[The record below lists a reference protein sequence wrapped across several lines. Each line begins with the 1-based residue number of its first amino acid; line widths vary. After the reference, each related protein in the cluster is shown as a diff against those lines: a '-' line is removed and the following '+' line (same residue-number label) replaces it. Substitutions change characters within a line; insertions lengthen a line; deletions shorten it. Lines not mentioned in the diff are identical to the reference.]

1 MESLKNISIEGLREL
16 RKKGLRSL
24 KISDLKNLVVKPEES
39 RTEHMSD
46 TGLEDLAQK
55 REEIKIE
62 IKKLNQK
69 KKGIE
74 TRIHLIQKTEKEK
87 CEEIMEFPWRDEIFP
102 PLPRKL
108 YVKMPETVKVVDS
121 SSHEENSEISETKDN
136 EMKINEKGVNEMP
149 EDGRLDEKTPEK
161 AASRVVQS
169 AFPAVQNTTINNTEV
184 TCPKIEIEE
193 KEEEKTSQKKEDETK
208 TVYPFSAEKPKEN
221 KILNKNL
228 NKSLVEVEKTESK
241 KNTAANLLGE
251 SLIEELLNSDDL
263 NPEDE
268 QGFMKYLQEPE
279 MGELIKELKDTRSL
293 LARER
298 HAG

>member
-16 RKKGLRSL
+16 RKNGLKSL

-39 RTEHMSD
+39 RTEHVSD
-46 TGLEDLAQK
+46 AELEELAQK

-74 TRIHLIQKTEKEK
+74 TRIHLIRKTEKEK
-87 CEEIMEFPWRDEIFP
+87 CEEITEFPWRDEIFP
-102 PLPRKL
+102 PLPRKM
-108 YVKMPETVKVVDS
+108 YVKMPETVKVEDS
-121 SSHEENSEISETKDN
+121 SSHEENSEISETKDY
-136 EMKINEKGVNEMP
+136 ETKINEKGMNEMA

-161 AASRVVQS
+161 AASQIVQT
-169 AFPAVQNTTINNTEV
+169 AFPAVQNTIINNTEV
-184 TCPKIEIEE
+184 TCPKIEIG
-193 KEEEKTSQKKEDETK
+193 KNEEEKTSLKKEDETK

-221 KILNKNL
+221 KILNKDS
-228 NKSLVEVEKTESK
+228 NKSSVEVGKTESK
-241 KNTAANLLGE
+241 INTAASLLGE

-263 NPEDE
+263 SPEDE
-268 QGFMKYLQEPE
+268 QSFMKYLQEPE
-279 MGELIKELKDTRSL
+279 MGELIKDLKDTRSL

>member
-16 RKKGLRSL
+16 RKNGLKSL

-46 TGLEDLAQK
+46 TELEDLAQK

-74 TRIHLIQKTEKEK
+74 TRIHLIRKTEKK
-87 CEEIMEFPWRDEIFP
+87 RCEEIMEFPWRDEIFP
-102 PLPRKL
+102 PLPRKI
-108 YVKMPETVKVVDS
+108 YVKMPETVKVEDS
-121 SSHEENSEISETKDN
+121 SSHEENSEFPEIKDN
-136 EMKINEKGVNEMP
+136 EMKVKGKRVNEIT
-149 EDGRLDEKTPEK
+149 EDGRPDKKIPEGIATP
-161 AASRVVQS
+161 VVQK
-169 AFPAVQNTTINNTEV
+169 AFPTAQNITINNTEV
-184 TCPKIEIEE
+184 TCPKNEVG
-193 KEEEKTSQKKEDETK
+193 KKEEKTSQKKEDETK
-208 TVYPFSAEKPKEN
+208 TVYPFSAEKIKEN
-221 KILNKNL
+221 KILSKDSNKN
-228 NKSLVEVEKTESK
+228 SVEVGKTESK
-241 KNTAANLLGE
+241 KNIAANLLGE
-251 SLIEELLNSDDL
+251 SLIEELLNSEDL
-263 NPEDE
+263 NPEEE
-268 QGFMKYLQEPE
+268 QNFKKHLQEPE